1 MFLLAAGKGLGGL
14 LDVNPGLLIWTL
26 ITFLIVVVILKV
38 FAWDVIL
45 KALDERAE
53 TIQNDIRKAADV
65 RSEAEA
71 LLKDYETKIAA
82 ARDQASGIVAE
93 AKSDA
98 TNLRNKLLDDAAKEV
113 KSLKDGALK
122 DIELAKSKAL
132 AELQGQIVDMTI
144 QVAGLVLEKQLK
156 ADDYKSFI
164 ESELGKIRKLSA

>member
-1 MFLLAAGKGLGGL
+1 MFLLAAKGLNGL
-14 LDVNPGLLIWTL
+14 LDVNPGLVVWTL
-26 ITFLIVVVILKV
+26 ITFGIVVLVLKK

-53 TIQNDIRKAADV
+53 TIQNDIRKAADI

-71 LLKDYETKIAA
+71 LLKDYEAKIAV
-82 ARDQASGIVAE
+82 ARDQANGIVSE

-98 TNLRNKLLDDAAKEV
+98 TNLRNKMLEDAAKDV
-113 KSLKDGALK
+113 KQLKDSAVK

-132 AELQGQIVDMTI
+132 AELQEQIVGMTV

-164 ESELGKIRKLSA
+164 ENELGKIKKLSA